1 MYKYKTVFIIATLQ
15 FDGHVLEYLRKYTEK
30 LVALYLL
37 PRGGGVSNL
46 YEVYHRGVRVEKK
59 DVYSPKKLFLA
70 YLFYYIHFL
79 RLLYCYFQSE
89 EKLYF
94 INSYWFYFFL
104 RPVTRIFRNIHY
116 VYWIGDYWP
125 MDTLLAKIQTF
136 FIHYYHGRNR
146 ICLYLSDRINRK
158 MNKGTLVHT
167 QYKKTSMW
175 GIDPPNISIKK
186 LSGNEITLC
195 HIGVLVEWQ
204 GIDLLLA
211 VVARDKRLR
220 LKLIGTGNASLMA
233 KYERLI
239 KEYGIT
245 DRVYFPNKFFYGID
259 LRKQIKDCE
268 IGMALYKVDT
278 KSVTYYADPAKV
290 KQYAE
295 YGLPIIMT
303 NAAGVADYITKF
315 RAGIVVTRD
324 IHSIQEA
331 INKMKNNYELYLH
344 GLNEFNK
351 FFTFRTYYREIFKFM
366 EEK

>member
-1 MYKYKTVFIIATLQ
+1 MRKYTSVFTLATLQ
-15 FDGHVLEYLRKYTEK
+15 FDGHYLQHLIEHTDK

-37 PRGGGVSNL
+37 PRGGGVSNF
-46 YEVYHRGVRVEKK
+46 YEVYHRGELVEKRQL
-59 DVYSPKKLFLA
+59 YSPKNIVYA
-70 YLFYYIHFL
+70 YLFYYIHFF
-79 RLLYCYFQSE
+79 RLVFRYFQNE
-89 EKLYF
+89 EEIYF
-94 INSYWFYFFL
+94 INFFWFYFFL
-104 RPVTRIFRNIHY
+104 RHIMKMFRNIHY

-125 MDTLLAKIQTF
+125 MDTFLAKIQTF
-136 FIHYYHGRNR
+136 FIHYYHDRNS

-158 MNKGTLVHT
+158 MNNGTIVHT

-175 GIDPPNISIKK
+175 GIDPPNIFLKRRV
-186 LSGNEITLC
+186 GNEITLC
-195 HIGVLVEWQ
+195 HIGVLVDWQ

-211 VVARDKRLR
+211 VVAGDKRLR

-259 LRKQIKDCE
+259 LQKQIKGCQ
-268 IGMALYKVDT
+268 IGMALYTVDA

-295 YGLPIIMT
+295 FGLPIVMT
-303 NAAGVADYITKF
+303 NAAGITDYVTKF
-315 RAGIVVTRD
+315 KAGIIVTRD
-324 IHSIQEA
+324 VHEIQKAIHTMI
-331 INKMKNNYELYLH
+331 NNYDVYLR
-344 GLNEFNK
+344 GLNAFNG
-351 FFTFRTYYREIFKFM
+351 FFNFRAYYREIFGFM

>member
-46 YEVYHRGVRVEKK
+46 YEVYHRGLRVEKK
-59 DVYSPKKLFLA
+59 DVYSPRNLFLA

-79 RLLYCYFQSE
+79 RLLYCYFQSK

-125 MDTLLAKIQTF
+125 MDTFLAKVQQF
-136 FIHYYHGRNR
+136 FTHYYHDRNT
-146 ICLYLSDRINRK
+146 ICLYLSDRINRE
-158 MNKGTLVHT
+158 MNNGSLKHT
-167 QYKKTSMW
+167 EYKKTSMW
-175 GIDPPNISIKK
+175 GIDPPDIPSTKQR
-186 LSGNEITLC
+186 GNEITLC
-195 HIGVLVEWQ
+195 HIGVLVDWQ
-204 GIDLLLA
+204 GIDLLLKVIA
-211 VVARDKRLR
+211 AGKRLR

-233 KYERLI
+233 TYRRLI
-239 KEYGIT
+239 KEYGIS
-245 DRVYFPNKFFYGID
+245 DRVYFPDKFFYGKD
-259 LRKQIKDCE
+259 LREQIKDCD
-268 IGMALYKVDT
+268 IGMALYTVDE

-295 YGLPIIMT
+295 FGMPIIMT
-303 NAAGVADYITKF
+303 NAAGITDYVTKF
-315 RAGIVVTRD
+315 KAGIVVAGNV
-324 IHSIQEA
+324 HSVGEA
-331 INKMKNNYELYLH
+331 VQTMKNNYGAYLR
-344 GLNEFNK
+344 GLNEFNR
-351 FFTFRTYYREIFKFM
+351 FFDFRAYYREVFRFM
-366 EEK
+366 EES